1 MSFSVLVFLIYH
13 PNMDSFFD
21 LIMRPSKYIFYMVF
35 FKLFILC
42 LQALI
47 SMAFQQKLT
56 ENLHECY
63 LSNRVYYVAS
73 TLRGLSNADQV
84 SFVLKTLGCVW
95 WSYLKVKLKG
105 AILLGWELGWAYV
118 VLASIW
124 PIKLSSVL
132 ISNCFHLPMICC
144 SVLLKM
150 YKNSLLPSASFS
162 LTRSSLCWILSCLRA
177 LLPGL

>member
-1 MSFSVLVFLIYH
+1 MRSF
-13 PNMDSFFD
+13 N
-21 LIMRPSKYIFYMVF
+21 YIFYMVIF
-35 FKLFILC
+35 MLFIFC

-95 WSYLKVKLKG
+95 WSYWRFILKG
-105 AILLGWELGWAYV
+105 VIVLVWELGCAYL
-118 VLASIW
+118 VLDSIW
-124 PIKLSSVL
+124 PFKLSSAL
-132 ISNCFHLPMICC
+132 ISHCPNQFTYDLLQRITEDVQKFSSAISELFSYTFKP
-144 SVLLKM
+144 VLDIIL
-150 YKNSLLPSASFS
+150 F
-162 LTRSSLCWILSCLRA
+162 TRSLARTI
-177 LLPGL
+177 G